1 MTSQAQADANRQNP
15 RKLSPDHPPAKTSP
29 RSKDKVEAIKS
40 RTPPRQ
46 PARQR
51 HLGRSRRYP
60 HRQLARKMGSFGGAQ
75 AVGFVWVGPP
85 KWVRLVFFA
94 WHAPPAPPS
103 LHPKPVTPM
112 ETQPLASPQK
122 TCAKSR
128 RRQISPGRPSTNG
141 RASAGP
147 TILPTP
153 WPPPA
158 G

>member
-15 RKLSPDHPPAKTSP
+15 RKLSPDHPRQRPRQDRRT
-29 RSKDKVEAIKS
+29 RSKPSKAALLLDN
-40 RTPPRQ
+40 Q
-46 PARQR
+46 PANATSVV
-51 HLGRSRRYP
+51 LGGTLIASWRGKWVR
-60 HRQLARKMGSFGGAQ
+60 LVGRKRFR
-75 AVGFVWVGPP
+75 FLWVGPP

-128 RRQISPGRPSTNG
+128 RRQISPGTPSTNG